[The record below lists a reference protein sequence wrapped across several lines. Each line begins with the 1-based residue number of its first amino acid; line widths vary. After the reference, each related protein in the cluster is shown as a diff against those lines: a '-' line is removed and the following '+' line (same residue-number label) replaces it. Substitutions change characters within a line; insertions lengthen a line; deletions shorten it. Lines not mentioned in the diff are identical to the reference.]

1 MYKNNKLKYTNILTK
16 GLIILFIA
24 FLFIFF
30 LLYIKYTIDKQDFIE
45 SYKNIVNENVNENVK
60 KQNITEEETKLVK
73 NINNL
78 IKESFSNISNEDNLN
93 DKYLYPIKGLQSI
106 CSKDNLFPSYMPK
119 ACYVNGKLN
128 SYSNCKCQDEKG
140 NCKLCYPE
148 IKKDTKNANIVYN
161 ANQI

>member
-1 MYKNNKLKYTNILTK
+1 MEQYIIIFIIVIVFFILCNNYIKYEYFSNQYLYPTK
-16 GLIILFIA
+16 GLS
-24 FLFIFF
+24 
-30 LLYIKYTIDKQDFIE
+30 E
-45 SYKNIVNENVNENVK
+45 
-60 KQNITEEETKLVK
+60 
-73 NINNL
+73 
-78 IKESFSNISNEDNLN
+78 
-93 DKYLYPIKGLQSI
+93 I
-106 CSKDNLFPSYMPK
+106 CSKENLYPSYMPK